1 MDFIVH
7 FDTGEPVTVKDA
19 TEAEVR
25 DGILHIHGGPKA
37 FPLVAAFK
45 EWSHFGNTQEPAT
58 SELQNQRDD
67 LLAALQALRTMVKYD
82 PEYVRWVQNNRVLQK
97 AERAIAKAKGETTE

>member
-19 TEAEVR
+19 KEAEVR
-25 DGILHIHGGPKA
+25 DGILHINGGPKV

-45 EWSHFGNTQEPAT
+45 EWTYFQQVP
-58 SELQNQRDD
+58 QNDRVINEYNALMERMQAKW
-67 LLAALQALRTMVKYD
+67 LAAYLA
-82 PEYVRWVQNNRVLQK
+82 
-97 AERAIAKAKGETTE
+97 TE